1 MTDTDK
7 TNDADGPSET
17 PAQKTLEDELLEEF
31 GNDPSCSDLDK
42 EEASAFLMTFWT
54 IVTIFAELGFRVAP
68 TSAEA
73 VDNAPENLRA
83 LRVDVLSY
91 LTEED
96 TAHETVAPRST
107 NNDEAHPCRTPRDK

>member
-1 MTDTDK
+1 
-7 TNDADGPSET
+7 
-17 PAQKTLEDELLEEF
+17 ELLEDF
-31 GNDPSCSDLDK
+31 GDDPSCAHLD
-42 EEASAFLMTFWT
+42 EETARAFLMNFWN

-68 TSAEA
+68 TSAEV

-83 LRVDVLSY
+83 LRVDVLSL

-107 NNDEAHPCRTPRDK
+107 Q